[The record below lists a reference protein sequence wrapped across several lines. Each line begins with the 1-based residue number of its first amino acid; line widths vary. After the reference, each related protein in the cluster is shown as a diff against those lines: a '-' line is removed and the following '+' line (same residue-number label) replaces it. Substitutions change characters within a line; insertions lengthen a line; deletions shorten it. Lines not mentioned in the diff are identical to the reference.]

1 MAEIEAERFDLYLG
15 LKKTLGDDMADKLI
29 NHLPPSKWSDFA
41 RQSDML
47 ARFDDMDGRF
57 RLVDQK
63 FDLIERRFEQVER
76 RFEQV
81 ERRFEQIDR
90 RFEQIDQRLDLL
102 DQRIDRVDLAIDR
115 LENRIRVLTGFMIT
129 VGLALTVMFVQL
141 NMSIAALR

>member
-15 LKKTLGDDMADKLI
+15 LKKALGDDMADKLI

-47 ARFDDMDGRF
+47 ARFDDMEGRF

-63 FDLIERRFEQVER
+63 FDLI
-76 RFEQV
+76 

-102 DQRIDRVDLAIDR
+102 DQRIDRVELAIDR

>member
-15 LKKTLGDDMADKLI
+15 LKKALGDDMADKLI

-63 FDLIERRFEQVER
+63 FDLIERRFEQWER
-76 RFEQV
+76 R
-81 ERRFEQIDR
+81 
-90 RFEQIDQRLDLL
+90 
-102 DQRIDRVDLAIDR
+102 IDR

>member
-15 LKKTLGDDMADKLI
+15 LKKALG
-29 NHLPPSKWSDFA
+29 
-41 RQSDML
+41 
-47 ARFDDMDGRF
+47 DDMDGRF

-63 FDLIERRFEQVER
+63 FDLI
-76 RFEQV
+76 

-102 DQRIDRVDLAIDR
+102 DQRIDRVELAIDR

>member
-15 LKKTLGDDMADKLI
+15 LKKALGDDMADKLI

-47 ARFDDMDGRF
+47 ARFDDMEGRF

-63 FDLIERRFEQVER
+63 FDLI
-76 RFEQV
+76 